1 MSDWSLSPLFDS
13 YGLVVAA
20 IGLLAA
26 LTLWGPNF
34 GRVTKGRRATLAA
47 LRIALA
53 CVLATAMLRPTCV
66 STQTRTERSTL
77 LVLADRSRS
86 MRQPNASGSET
97 RWDAQQAALAACNG
111 VLAELATDVDV
122 KAWTYAD
129 TLEPHDVE
137 TQALQLAPRTPDGM
151 TDIGSSLH
159 SALRAQLGRRL
170 AGVVLLGDGVQTA
183 AAPEVELYDAAREIA
198 RLGYP
203 LFTVVFGPTGTTAQA
218 RDVAVENF
226 PDQFTVFV
234 KNELQVRGVIR
245 VRGYVNQQVPVELV
259 MTDAA
264 GTSRVIGAR
273 QVVVP
278 EDGRQAEV
286 VFTHVPDQVGT
297 FKLTLRAASQ
307 AGELVT
313 QNNELSSYLHVLEG
327 GLKVL
332 YLEGELRHEQR
343 FLTRAID
350 ASPDMELD
358 FQWIDGRRR
367 AQWPVDL
374 SAVLE
379 PPRFDVLVIGDLDST
394 ALGEPNMKAIAAA
407 VRQGRGLVMLGGYRS
422 FGPGGYGESPLADAL
437 PIRMD
442 KFERQNF
449 DEPLRKDL
457 HWPGPLAVLPA
468 RTHPLTQ
475 LVAGAENARRW
486 QSLPPLDGANKFAA
500 VKEAAGV
507 QVILE
512 SSDGAPLLVSG
523 EYGAG
528 RVLAFAGDSTWRW
541 AMRGRAD
548 DHKRFWRQIILWL
561 ARREETQRGDVW
573 VKLEQRRLAR
583 GTPLAWTAGARGA
596 TGEPVADAEAVAEL
610 VAPTGTRTRLRS
622 ARDKDGWRGI
632 IDGPTAAG
640 EYRVEVRATARGKAI
655 GDAQGEFLV
664 FDQDLELASAAA
676 DHDQMTRLA
685 ELTAESGGRVVAP
698 EQLPQLLRELAAQSK
713 QFQIDVQT
721 RWQLGDTA
729 WDAWTMFVLFVAL
742 WSVEWYLRKRW
753 GLV

>member
-13 YGLVVAA
+13 LWLVVAT
-20 IGLLAA
+20 IGLLSA
-26 LTLWGPNF
+26 LALWGPNF
-34 GRVTKGRRATLAA
+34 GRLSRGRRAMLSA
-47 LRIALA
+47 LRLALA
-53 CVLATAMLRPTCV
+53 SVLALAMLRPTCV
-66 STQTRTERSTL
+66 STVTRTERSTL

-86 MRQPNASGSET
+86 MRQPHAAGSQT
-97 RWDAQQAALAACNG
+97 RWEAQQAALAACNG
-111 VLAELATDVDV
+111 VLAELSTDVDV

-129 TLEPHDVE
+129 ALEPHDVAA
-137 TQALQLAPRTPDGM
+137 QALQLAPRTPDGL
-151 TDIGSSLH
+151 TDMGTSLH
-159 SALRAQLGRRL
+159 TALRGQLGRRL

-183 AAPEVELYDAAREIA
+183 AAPEVELYDAARELA

-234 KNELQVRGVIR
+234 KNELQVRGMIR
-245 VRGYVNQQVPVELV
+245 IRGYVNQQVPVELV

-264 GTSRVIGAR
+264 GASRVIGSR
-273 QVVVP
+273 QVVAP
-278 EDGRQAEV
+278 EDGRQTEV
-286 VFTHVPDQVGT
+286 VFRYVPDQVGT
-297 FKLTLRAASQ
+297 FKLTLRAAPQ

-343 FLTRAID
+343 FLTRSID
-350 ASPDMELD
+350 ASPDMDLD

-367 AQWPVDL
+367 DQWPVDL
-374 SAVLE
+374 SAVLQ

-394 ALGEPNMKAIAAA
+394 ALGEQNMKAIAAA

-422 FGPGGYGESPLADAL
+422 FGPGGYGESPLAEAL

-457 HWPGPLAVLPA
+457 HQPGPIALVPA
-468 RTHPLTQ
+468 RTHPLAQ
-475 LVAGAENARRW
+475 LAAGPENERRW
-486 QSLPPLDGANKFAA
+486 QSLPPLDGVNKFAA

-561 ARREETQRGDVW
+561 AQREEMQRGDVW
-573 VKLEQRRLAR
+573 VKLEQRRVAR
-583 GTPLAWTAGARGA
+583 GTPLTWTAGARGP
-596 TGEPVADAEAVAEL
+596 TGEPLPEADVVAEL
-610 VAPTGTRTRLRS
+610 VSPAGARTKLRA

-632 IDGPTAAG
+632 IDGPAVPG
-640 EYRVEVRATARGKAI
+640 DYRVEVRATTQGKVVGEAR
-655 GDAQGEFLV
+655 GEFLV

-676 DHDQMTRLA
+676 DHDQMARLA
-685 ELTAESGGRVVAP
+685 ELTAENGGRVVAP
-698 EQLPQLLRELAAQSK
+698 EQLPQLLRDLAAQSK
-713 QFQIDVQT
+713 QFQIEVQT

-729 WDAWTMFVLFVAL
+729 FDAWLLFVSFVAL